1 MSFMAITLF
10 WRLILGY
17 LAILLLSVGAT
28 LYSIVQLGELSQTA
42 RVAIEIDYRTIAY
55 QENLTDAFLSQVRY
69 GGKYLVTQ
77 SPASYDQFRQFKN
90 DFLQYLTEL
99 KSAGADSEINAQLAR
114 VERLH
119 NTYHELFEQEVRY
132 NKAGQLYAQSR
143 FQQERDKLLDN
154 TLREL
159 ARVKDRL
166 EKNVHD
172 KLEHMGGSARA
183 ARRIAIA
190 TTLILLV
197 FGTGLSLKISASVT
211 KPLLALKNRTQDDA
225 SDPAL
230 NAQLSSIPEI
240 QELSNVLTE
249 RIRRLQQSAES
260 SGNQLEQFTEDLAAR
275 IISHKT
281 QLNALKTASKEAPSQ
296 QSQSSMDK
304 LIAETNDMIRYC
316 AELNASAAAQ
326 REIIKLSP
334 RTALAITEKKSLLDD
349 NTLGGRY
356 VPESFAVTLRAVRRV
371 ADRCAHM
378 LAPLVR
384 QLRLNK
390 NFTDKPSI

>member
-1 MSFMAITLF
+1 MAITLF

-17 LAILLLSVGAT
+17 LAILLLSVGAS

-42 RVAIEIDYRTIAY
+42 RAAIEIDYRTIAY

-77 SPASYDQFRQFKN
+77 SPASYEQFRQFKN
-90 DFLQYLTEL
+90 DFLRYLTEL
-99 KSAGADSEINAQLAR
+99 KSAGHDSEINAQLAR

-159 ARVKDRL
+159 ARLKDRL

-211 KPLLALKNRTQDDA
+211 KPLLALKNRTQDAA
-225 SDPAL
+225 SDLAL
-230 NAQLSSIPEI
+230 NAQLSSIP
-240 QELSNVLTE
+240 
-249 RIRRLQQSAES
+249 
-260 SGNQLEQFTEDLAAR
+260 
-275 IISHKT
+275 
-281 QLNALKTASKEAPSQ
+281 
-296 QSQSSMDK
+296 
-304 LIAETNDMIRYC
+304 
-316 AELNASAAAQ
+316 
-326 REIIKLSP
+326 
-334 RTALAITEKKSLLDD
+334 
-349 NTLGGRY
+349 
-356 VPESFAVTLRAVRRV
+356 
-371 ADRCAHM
+371 
-378 LAPLVR
+378 
-384 QLRLNK
+384 
-390 NFTDKPSI
+390 

>member
-1 MSFMAITLF
+1 MTITLF

-17 LAILLLSVGAT
+17 LAILFLSVGASV
-28 LYSIVQLGELSQTA
+28 YSIVQLGELSQTA
-42 RVAIEIDYRTIAY
+42 RAAIEIDYRTIAY

-77 SPASYDQFRQFKN
+77 SPASYEQFRQFKS
-90 DFLQYLTEL
+90 DFLRYLTEL
-99 KSAGADSEINAQLAR
+99 KSAGHDSEINAQLAR

-132 NKAGQLYAQSR
+132 NKAAQLYAQSR
-143 FQQERDKLLDN
+143 YQQERDKLLDN
-154 TLREL
+154 TLKEL
-159 ARVKDRL
+159 ARLKDQL

-172 KLEHMGGSARA
+172 KLEHMDGSARA

-197 FGTGLSLKISASVT
+197 FGTGLSLKISDSVM
-211 KPLLALKNRTQDDA
+211 KPLLALTNRTRDDA
-225 SDPAL
+225 SHTAL
-230 NAQLSSIPEI
+230 NTQLSSIPEI

-249 RIRRLQQSAES
+249 RIRRLQQAAES

-326 REIIKLSP
+326 MEIIKLSP
-334 RTALAITEKKSLLDD
+334 RAALATTEKQSSLGD
-349 NTLGGRY
+349 NALSPRR
-356 VPESFAVTLRAVRRV
+356 VPESLVMTLGAARRV
-371 ADRCAHM
+371 ADRCANI
-378 LAPLVR
+378 LAALVR
-384 QLRLNK
+384 QLKLNK
-390 NFTDKPSI
+390 SFTDKPGI

>member
-1 MSFMAITLF
+1 MAITLF

-17 LAILLLSVGAT
+17 LAILLLSVGAA

-42 RVAIEIDYRTIAY
+42 RAAIEIDYRTIAY

-77 SPASYDQFRQFKN
+77 SPASYDQFRQFKT
-90 DFLQYLTEL
+90 DFLRYLTEL
-99 KSAGADSEINAQLAR
+99 KSAGANGGIDTQLTR

-119 NTYHELFEQEVRY
+119 ETYHQLFEQEVKY
-132 NKAGQLYAQSR
+132 NKTAQPYAQSR
-143 FQQERDKLLDN
+143 YQQERDKILDN
-154 TLREL
+154 ILREL
-159 ARVKDRL
+159 ALLKDQL

-183 ARRIAIA
+183 ARGIAIA
-190 TTLILLV
+190 TTVILLV

-211 KPLLALKNRTQDDA
+211 KPLLALKNSTQDDA
-225 SDPAL
+225 SDAAV
-230 NAQLSSIPEI
+230 NGQLSSIPEI
-240 QELSNVLTE
+240 QELSNVLAE
-249 RIRRLQQSAES
+249 RIRRLQQAAES
-260 SGNQLEQFTEDLAAR
+260 SGHQLEQFTEDLAAR

-281 QLNALKTASKEAPSQ
+281 QLNALKTASKEAPSHP
-296 QSQSSMDK
+296 SQSSMDQ
-304 LIAETNDMIRYC
+304 LIAESNDMIRYC

-326 REIIKLSP
+326 MEIIKLSP
-334 RTALAITEKKSLLDD
+334 RAALATAGRKSLLDD
-349 NTLGGRY
+349 NALGVRRL
-356 VPESFAVTLRAVRRV
+356 PESVALTLRAARRV

-378 LAPLVR
+378 LAPLAR

-390 NFTDKPSI
+390 NVTDKPSI